1 MGRQHGQSFEQI
13 QNRWHGCGKDDEVR
27 AGEKAVVSIR
37 PEKIRLSEEPALQTN
52 CFKGQVTNTTYI
64 GSDTHVYV
72 DVGGQKMKVW
82 EQNKISS
89 LDPKAYYALGQNVC
103 LNLFPENTLV
113 LAES

>member
-1 MGRQHGQSFEQI
+1 MRLALVEIPALNAEVKGLNTG
-13 QNRWHGCGKDDEVR
+13 NVR
-27 AGEKAVVSIR
+27 AGEKALVSIR
-37 PEKIRLSEEPALQTN
+37 PEKIRLSEQPALQIN

-89 LDPKAYYALGQNVC
+89 LDPKAYYTLGQNVC